1 MPNDEARRINKRN
14 LSFIIPSFV
23 IPPPMPRYSSLV
35 FQQADDLVFGRAKF
49 PLTTRYGLVIGGGVV
64 YPELNFT
71 LPDVAVEQRNLPL
84 ILTQYR
90 EMVTGALERAVELHV
105 PGLVI
110 EFETLPPMTEHPDWA
125 MRIVEVLLEAIEQA
139 HSQHG
144 LKAALRVT
152 PNDNREFERPTRLR
166 SGRYW
171 ERMLELFHRA
181 AAAGADMLAI
191 ESMGG
196 KEIHDE
202 ALQFGNLRQS
212 IFAQCVLG
220 VRDMQ
225 FVWSHI
231 VPIAKEHGVCPSGDT
246 ACALGNTAMVLA
258 EQGMIPRVFAAVV
271 RAVSAVRSL
280 VAYECGA
287 IGPGKDCGY
296 ENIILKAITGLPMAC
311 EGKTASCAH
320 LSPVGN
326 VAAAACDLW
335 SNESVQNVRLLGG
348 MAPTCMLE
356 SLVYDCRLMNEALAD
371 GDAAARRLRDWL
383 VRGDARLD
391 PQAYILTPDSA
402 VRLAR
407 RLVAEPNHYLAGRA
421 VADEAITIL
430 REAFEAGELAL
441 AEREQPWLQMMRDEV
456 DALPD
461 DEQTLID
468 ELAPTLDP
476 AKFIAAE
483 YNLAG

>member
-1 MPNDEARRINKRN
+1 M
-14 LSFIIPSFV
+14 V
-23 IPPPMPRYSSLV
+23 RYSSLA
-35 FQQADDLVFGRAKF
+35 FPQADDLLFGRAKH
-49 PLTTRYGLVIGGGVV
+49 PLTTRHGLVIGGGEV

-71 LPDVAVEQRNLPL
+71 LPDLAVEQGNLPQ
-84 ILTQYR
+84 ILGQYR
-90 EMVTGALERAVELHV
+90 EMVSSALDRAMELHA
-105 PGLVI
+105 PGVVI

-125 MRIVEVLLEAIEQA
+125 MQIIEVLLEAVDEA
-139 HSQHG
+139 HAQYG

-152 PNDNREFERPTRLR
+152 PNDNREFTRPTVLR
-166 SGRYW
+166 SGPHW
-171 ERMLELFHRA
+171 EHMLELFERS
-181 AAAGADMLAI
+181 AAAGAELLSI

-196 KEIHDE
+196 KEIHDD

-220 VRDMQ
+220 ARDMQ

-231 VPIAKEHGVCPSGDT
+231 VPIAKRHNVVPAGDT
-246 ACALGNTAMVLA
+246 ACALGNTAMILA

-287 IGPGKDCGY
+287 VGPGKDCGY

-335 SNESVQNVRLLGG
+335 SNESVQNVRLLGA

-356 SLVYDCRLMNEALAD
+356 SLIYDCRLMNEALAD
-371 GDAAARRLRDWL
+371 GDAAARHLRDWM

-391 PQAYILTPDSA
+391 PQALILSPESA
-402 VRLAR
+402 IRLAK
-407 RLVAEPNHYLAGRA
+407 RLVAEPSHYLAGRA
-421 VADEAITIL
+421 VADEAIAIL
-430 REAFEAGELAL
+430 REAFEAGQLEL
-441 AEREQPWLQMMRDEV
+441 AERERPWLGMMQDEV
-456 DALPD
+456 DTLPD
-461 DEQTLID
+461 DEQTLFE

-483 YNLAG
+483 YDLAG

>member
-1 MPNDEARRINKRN
+1 MPQ
-14 LSFIIPSFV
+14 
-23 IPPPMPRYSSLV
+23 YSSLAID
-35 FQQADDLVFGRAKF
+35 QADGLVFGRAKY
-49 PLTTRYGLVIGGGVV
+49 PLTTRYGLVIGGGEV

-71 LPDVAVEQRNLPL
+71 LPDVAVEQANLPL
-84 ILTQYR
+84 ILSQYR
-90 EMVTGALERAVELHV
+90 AMISGALERAVALHA
-105 PGLVI
+105 PGLVV
-110 EFETLPPMTEHPDWA
+110 EFETLPPMTDHPDWA
-125 MRIVEVLLEAIEQA
+125 MQIVDVLLEAINDA
-139 HSQHG
+139 HAQHG
-144 LKAALRVT
+144 LKAALRMT
-152 PNDNREFERPTRLR
+152 PNDNREFARPTRLR
-166 SGRYW
+166 GGRYW
-171 ERMLELFHRA
+171 EHMLELFHRS

-202 ALQFGNLRQS
+202 ALQFGNLRQA

-225 FVWSHI
+225 FVWPHI
-231 VPIAKEHGVCPSGDT
+231 VSIAKEHNVVPSGDT

-271 RAVSAVRSL
+271 RAISAVRSL

-287 IGPGKDCGY
+287 VGPGKDCGY

-320 LSPVGN
+320 LSPIGN

-383 VRGDARLD
+383 VRSDARLD
-391 PQAYILTPDSA
+391 PQAYILSPDSA
-402 VRLAR
+402 IRLAK

-421 VADEAITIL
+421 VANEAITIL
-430 REAFEAGELAL
+430 REAVEAGELAL
-441 AEREQPWLQMMRDEV
+441 AERERPWLQMMQDEV
-456 DALPD
+456 AALPD
-461 DEQTLID
+461 NEQTLID
-468 ELAPTLDP
+468 QLAPTLDP
-476 AKFIAAE
+476 TKFIPAE
-483 YNLAG
+483 YDLVG

>member
-1 MPNDEARRINKRN
+1 MPH
-14 LSFIIPSFV
+14 
-23 IPPPMPRYSSLV
+23 YSSLA
-35 FQQADDLVFGRAKF
+35 FESADDLLFGRAKY
-49 PLTTRYGLVIGGGVV
+49 PLTTRHGLVIGGGQV

-71 LPDVAVEQRNLPL
+71 LPDVSVDQANLGV
-84 ILTQYR
+84 ILGHYR
-90 EMVTGALERAVELHV
+90 EMVSGALDRAVELHA
-105 PGLVI
+105 PGVVI
-110 EFETLPPMTEHPDWA
+110 EFETLPPMTDHPDWA
-125 MRIVEVLLEAIEQA
+125 MQIVDVLLDATEEAHAQY
-139 HSQHG
+139 G
-144 LKAALRVT
+144 LKVALRVT
-152 PNDNREFERPTRLR
+152 PNDNREFARPTLLR
-166 SGRYW
+166 SGKYW
-171 ERMLELFHRA
+171 ERMLELFERS
-181 AAAGADMLAI
+181 AAAGAELLSI

-196 KEIHDE
+196 KEIHDD

-220 VRDMQ
+220 VRDMR

-231 VPIAKEHGVCPSGDT
+231 VPIAKLHGVVPAGDT
-246 ACALGNTAMVLA
+246 ACALGNTAMILA

-287 IGPGKDCGY
+287 VGPGKDCGY
-296 ENIILKAITGLPMAC
+296 ENIILKAVTGLPMAC

-356 SLVYDCRLMNEALAD
+356 SLIYDCRLMNEALAD
-371 GDAAARRLRDWL
+371 GDAAARSLRDWM
-383 VRGDARLD
+383 VRGDVRLD
-391 PQAYILTPDSA
+391 PQAYILSPESA
-402 VRLAR
+402 LRLAK
-407 RLVAEPNHYLAGRA
+407 RLVAEPNHYLAGKA

-430 REAFEAGELAL
+430 GEAYAAGELEL
-441 AEREQPWLQMMRDEV
+441 AERERPWLDMMRDEV
-456 DALPD
+456 DSLPD
-461 DEQTLID
+461 DEQSLFED
-468 ELAPTLDP
+468 LAPTLDP

-483 YNLAG
+483 YDLVG

>member
-1 MPNDEARRINKRN
+1 MPH
-14 LSFIIPSFV
+14 
-23 IPPPMPRYSSLV
+23 YSSLAYES
-35 FQQADDLVFGRAKF
+35 ADDLLFGLAKY
-49 PLTTRYGLVIGGGVV
+49 PLTTRHGLVIGGGQV

-71 LPDVAVEQRNLPL
+71 LPDISIDETNLKR
-84 ILTQYR
+84 ILGQYR
-90 EMVTGALERAVELHV
+90 EMVSGALDRAVELHA
-105 PGLVI
+105 PGVVI
-110 EFETLPPMTEHPDWA
+110 EFETLPPMTDRPDWA
-125 MRIVEVLLEAIEQA
+125 MQVVEILLEGIEDA
-139 HSQHG
+139 HDQYG
-144 LKAALRVT
+144 LKAALRMT
-152 PNDNREFERPTRLR
+152 PNDNREFARPTVLR
-166 SGRYW
+166 SGQYW
-171 ERMLELFHRA
+171 EKMLELFERS
-181 AAAGADMLAI
+181 AAAGSDLLSI

-196 KEIHDE
+196 KEIHDD
-202 ALQFGNLRQS
+202 ALQFGSLRQS

-220 VRDMQ
+220 TRDMQ

-231 VPIAKEHGVCPSGDT
+231 VPIAEKHGVVPAGDT

-258 EQGMIPRVFAAVV
+258 EQGMIPRLFAAVV

-287 IGPGKDCGY
+287 VGPGKDCGY

-320 LSPVGN
+320 LSPIGN

-371 GDAAARRLRDWL
+371 GENEARQLRDWM
-383 VRGDARLD
+383 VRGDVRLD
-391 PQAYILTPDSA
+391 PQAYILSPESA
-402 VRLAR
+402 IRLAK
-407 RLVAEPNHYLAGRA
+407 RLVAEPNYYLAGKA

-430 REAFEAGELAL
+430 REAVAAGELEL
-441 AEREQPWLQMMRDEV
+441 SEREQPWLGMMQD
-456 DALPD
+456 DLDTMPD
-461 DEQTLID
+461 DEQKLLE

-476 AKFIAAE
+476 SKFIAAE
-483 YNLAG
+483 YDLAV